1 MTEIDQEFD
10 EAFGEGEQPEDGA
23 GAADELET
31 GGDEP
36 GENTDDKP
44 GEEPDLAAQLEEARR
59 AAQEWEHRYK
69 SDSGRFQAA
78 QRALQQPQQ
87 MVRDVVSEA
96 LKDPEKWTALKGE
109 YPEIAEA
116 VEARDNVF
124 TERIRQS
131 VLQEIQEPLS
141 RLKQREKD
149 LERQTEE
156 AALAAQ
162 HPDWREVS
170 STAEFD
176 QWLSKQPQAVQQ
188 MQHSDY
194 AADAAYLVGTFKAT
208 RQAADVSQRPVDD
221 STERIVEQRKRKLL
235 SAQTVPQKGAASTGL
250 PKDDFDEV
258 FSAIT

>member
-1 MTEIDQEFD
+1 MTDIDQEFD
-10 EAFGEGEQPEDGA
+10 EAFGEGEPEEGA
-23 GAADELET
+23 GAADELE
-31 GGDEP
+31 P
-36 GENTDDKP
+36 GEEGLGEATDDKP
-44 GEEPDLAAQLEEARR
+44 SEEPDLAAQLEEARR

-69 SDSGRFQAA
+69 SDSGRFMAA

-87 MVRDVVSEA
+87 LVRDTVSEA
-96 LKDPEKWTALKGE
+96 LKDPEKWTALKEE

-141 RLKQREKD
+141 RLKQREEK
-149 LERQTEE
+149 LARKEAEE
-156 AALAAQ
+156 ALAEL
-162 HPDWREVS
+162 HKDWKAVEAS
-170 STAEFD
+170 PEFW
-176 QWLSKQPQAVQQ
+176 QWLDQQPFAVQQ
-188 MQHSDY
+188 MQHSDN

-208 RQAADVSQRPVDD
+208 KQAAVQLEPADTNNTADK
-221 STERIVEQRKRKLL
+221 IVEQRKRKLL
-235 SAQTVPQKGAASTGL
+235 SAQTVPQKGAAITGL